1 MIYLK
6 DDYSYKI
13 MNAHAPSNMLECMFL
28 EISGGSL
35 PQPILLGNVYRP
47 PRNNNDNDSIR
58 RFDTESSSVLNIFT
72 KSNLNIIISGDFNI
86 NLLEI
91 NERECYA

>member
-1 MIYLK
+1 
-6 DDYSYKI
+6 
-13 MNAHAPSNMLECMFL
+13 MFL
-28 EISGGSL
+28 EISEGSL
-35 PQPILLGNVYRP
+35 SRFILLGNVYRP

-58 RFDTESSSVLNIFT
+58 RFNTESSSVLNILA

-91 NERECYA
+91 NERECYGEFQDLMIMNELFSKIKKNVKQK